1 MGLGF
6 HTDMA
11 SDKDESMSI
20 DRSAQKCLNASESG
34 LDADPDMPLGANF
47 RESNLSGKNTAATI
61 SDPAQ
66 FGFCAENLKI
76 ENNKI
81 KITEEVK
88 MEEKNQVFSGKPSEK
103 DIEAQIESM
112 L

>member
-34 LDADPDMPLGANF
+34 LDTDPDML
-47 RESNLSGKNTAATI
+47 
-61 SDPAQ
+61 
-66 FGFCAENLKI
+66 
-76 ENNKI
+76 
-81 KITEEVK
+81 
-88 MEEKNQVFSGKPSEK
+88 
-103 DIEAQIESM
+103 
-112 L
+112 